1 MSLPQRHRRHRDG
14 EKERW
19 REREKKL
26 RCGSSFFPSLC
37 LRRLCGDLLGV
48 TVLTEEERQEIEAE
62 LHQYAQKRAVCIDAL
77 KIVQRRRGWVSDE
90 SVRDLAEFLEMTPDE
105 LDSVA
110 TFYNLIFRKPVGR
123 RVILICD
130 SVSCWIMGYD
140 RIREHLTA
148 RLGIELGETSADGE
162 FTMLPI
168 ACLGA
173 CDHAP
178 ALMIGEALYQDLEP
192 KEIDRVLEQ
201 YRER

>member
-1 MSLPQRHRRHRDG
+1 MGIASLPHPPPFPTTA
-14 EKERW
+14 ER
-19 REREKKL
+19 
-26 RCGSSFFPSLC
+26 
-37 LRRLCGDLLGV
+37 
-48 TVLTEEERQEIEAE
+48 TVLTEEERREIEAE
-62 LHQYAQKRAVCIDAL
+62 FHQYAQKRAACIDAL
-77 KIVQRRRGWVSDE
+77 KIIQRRRGWVSDE
-90 SVRDLAEFLEMTPDE
+90 NLRDLAEFLEMTTDE

-148 RLGIELGETSADGE
+148 RLGIELGETSQDGE

-178 ALMIGEALYQDLEP
+178 TLMINDELYQDLAPQSLDRILEP
-192 KEIDRVLEQ
+192 MEV
-201 YRER
+201 